1 MDKEEIMKQKV
12 FKPILLLMIGV
23 VMCMIPMLGYF
34 PLAESWYAALC
45 TIKFL
50 PVVALPVMISSIYN
64 YGGVLA
70 AMKYGAIM
78 ATTGLCLGQY
88 RRMSETFNPF
98 IGGIIVTLISLAM
111 EAMDW
116 AMSGMV
122 IRELYGLAPIIMLTW
137 STTVIF
143 SYIIRKFMWYIPKRK
158 SDFSDIKRQQII
170 KNDNMLRT
178 STAFKN
184 LAMKIQGMSNIE
196 MQPELTIEGTIE
208 QEIEGRLCHGCEN
221 GQIQYLERARLN
233 YLWYNKMLETREAM
247 AIQLNEMADMMEYYT
262 KPVYDEKKALFGA
275 EDYLKHK
282 LRERKIIAR
291 KIVMSENGKGRF
303 EARITA
309 KKKKKAEVKMELMEN
324 MVSSVM
330 GRKMRIASGDVE
342 VLTGDFNE
350 YLFLEEV
357 NFMTISG
364 AARRTREDEDR
375 SGDNFTFMEM
385 NSGQT
390 FMSICDGMG
399 SGRRAQ
405 SYSEMV
411 IDLLEQLLES
421 GFCENT
427 TLKLINS
434 VLLTGNQWQE
444 PAALDMALI
453 DRYSGIC
460 QFLKMGAAC
469 TYIKRG
475 NWVECIKSTS
485 LPMGVLD
492 EVDVETIT
500 KKLYNG
506 DFVIMISDGI
516 VDSLNFEDKE
526 AAMGRMIMEIETSSP
541 REMALE
547 ILNRSLEMTEGIP
560 KDDMTVICTGIWDK
574 IQ

>member
-1 MDKEEIMKQKV
+1 MKQKV
-12 FKPILLLMIGV
+12 LKPILLLMIGII
-23 VMCMIPMLGYF
+23 MCTIPMLGYY
-34 PLAESWYAALC
+34 PMAESWYASLC
-45 TIKFL
+45 AIRFMPAT
-50 PVVALPVMISSIYN
+50 ALPIMIAAVFN
-64 YGGVLA
+64 YGGILP
-70 AMKYGAIM
+70 AMKYGAMM
-78 ATTGLCLGQY
+78 ATTGLCIGQY
-88 RRMSETFNPF
+88 RRMAANFNPF
-98 IGGIIVTLISLAM
+98 IAALITTLIALAL
-111 EAMDW
+111 EAADW
-116 AMSGMV
+116 TMNGMV

-137 STTVIF
+137 STTIIF
-143 SYIIRKFMWYIPKRK
+143 SYFIRKFMWYVPKNNK
-158 SDFSDIKRQQII
+158 YYSEINRQQLI
-170 KNDNMLRT
+170 KNDGMMRT
-178 STAFKN
+178 SAAYKN
-184 LAMKIQGMSNIE
+184 LAMKIQKMSNIE
-196 MQPELTIEGTIE
+196 SRPELSLEGTIE
-208 QEIEGRLCHGCEN
+208 QEIDGGLCRGCEN

-247 AIQLNEMADMMEYYT
+247 AIQLNEMADIMEYYT
-262 KPVYDEKKALFGA
+262 RPVYDERKVLFGV
-275 EDYLKHK
+275 EDYLKHR
-282 LRERKIIAR
+282 LRERKILTR
-291 KIVMSENGKGRF
+291 KITICENGKGRI
-303 EARITA
+303 EARISA
-309 KKKKKAEVKMELMEN
+309 KKKKKSDIKIDLMEN
-324 MVSSVM
+324 VVSEAV
-330 GRKMRIASGDVE
+330 GRKMRISTTDIVE
-342 VLTGDFNE
+342 LTNEFYE

-364 AARRTREDEDR
+364 SARRTREDQEH
-375 SGDNFTFMEM
+375 SGDNFTFMQM

-399 SGRRAQ
+399 SGPRAQ

-421 GFCENT
+421 GFCEST

-444 PAALDMALI
+444 PAAVDMALI
-453 DRYSGIC
+453 DQYSGIC

-500 KKLYNG
+500 KKLYDG

-516 VDSLNFEDKE
+516 VDALQCEDKE
-526 AAMGRMIMEIETSSP
+526 EAMGRIIMDIRTSSP

-547 ILNRSLEMTEGIP
+547 ILSRSLEMTEGIP

-574 IQ
+574 I

>member
-1 MDKEEIMKQKV
+1 MKQKV
-12 FKPILLLMIGV
+12 LKPALLLMIGIA
-23 VMCMIPMLGYF
+23 MCTIPMLGYY
-34 PLAESWYAALC
+34 PMAESWYASLC
-45 TIKFL
+45 AVKFM
-50 PVVALPVMISSIYN
+50 PVIAFPVMLAAVFN
-64 YGGVLA
+64 YGGILA
-70 AMKYGAIM
+70 AMKYGAMM
-78 ATTGLCLGQY
+78 ATTGLCVGQY
-88 RRMSETFNPF
+88 KRMSSSFNPF
-98 IGGIIVTLISLAM
+98 IAALITTIIALAL
-111 EAMDW
+111 EATDW
-116 AMSGMV
+116 AMNGMV
-122 IRELYGLAPIIMLTW
+122 MRELYGLAPIIMLTW
-137 STTVIF
+137 STTIIF
-143 SYIIRKFMWYIPKRK
+143 SYFIRKFMWYVPQNTHYL
-158 SDFSDIKRQQII
+158 SETDRQQII
-170 KNDNMLRT
+170 KNDGMMRT
-178 STAFKN
+178 SMAFKN
-184 LAMKIQGMSNIE
+184 LASKIQKMSYIE
-196 MQPELTIEGTIE
+196 SQPELSLESTIE
-208 QEIEGRLCHGCEN
+208 QEIEGNLCRGCEN

-247 AIQLNEMADMMEYYT
+247 AIQLNEMADIMEYYT
-262 KPVYDEKKALFGA
+262 RPVYDDRKVLFGM

-291 KIVMSENGKGRF
+291 KISGYENGKGRI
-303 EARITA
+303 EVRIVA
-309 KKKKKAEVKMELMEN
+309 KKKKRTDIRIDLMESI
-324 MVSSVM
+324 VSEAV
-330 GRKMRIASGDVE
+330 GRKMRISSKDIME
-342 VLTGDFNE
+342 LTNEFSE

-364 AARRTREDEDR
+364 SARRTREDQQR

-399 SGRRAQ
+399 SGPRAQ

-421 GFCENT
+421 GFGEST
-427 TLKLINS
+427 ALKLINS

-444 PAALDMALI
+444 PAAVDMALI
-453 DRYSGIC
+453 DQYSGIC

-475 NWVECIKSTS
+475 NWVECIRSTS

-500 KKLYNG
+500 KKLYDG

-516 VDSLNFEDKE
+516 VDSLQFEDKE
-526 AAMGRMIMEIETSSP
+526 EAMGRIIMDIHTSSP

-560 KDDMTVICTGIWDK
+560 KDDMTVVCTGIWDK
-574 IQ
+574 I

>member
-1 MDKEEIMKQKV
+1 MKQKV
-12 FKPILLLMIGV
+12 LKPILLLMIGV
-23 VMCMIPMLGYF
+23 VMCMIPMLGYY
-34 PLAESWYAALC
+34 PMAESWYAALC
-45 TIKFL
+45 TVKFM
-50 PVVALPVMISSIYN
+50 PVAALPVMIVSIYN
-64 YGGVLA
+64 YGSILA

-78 ATTGLCLGQY
+78 MTTGLCLSQY
-88 RRMSETFNPF
+88 KKISENFNPF
-98 IGGIIVTLISLAM
+98 VAGVIVTIISLAM

-116 AMSGMV
+116 AMNGMV
-122 IRELYGLAPIIMLTW
+122 IRELYGLAPVIMLTW

-143 SYIIRKFMWYIPKRK
+143 SYIIKRFMWYIPRRT

-170 KNDNMLRT
+170 KNDNMIRT

-196 MQPELTIEGTIE
+196 IQPELTIDGTIE
-208 QEIEGRLCHGCEN
+208 QEIEGRLCKGCEN
-221 GQIQYLERARLN
+221 GQIQYLERAKLN

-247 AIQLNEMADMMEYYT
+247 AIQLNEMADMIEYFT
-262 KPVYDEKKALFGA
+262 KPVYDERKSLFGA

-291 KIVMSENGKGRF
+291 KIVLCENGKGRF

-309 KKKKKAEVKMELMEN
+309 KKKKKSEVKIEVMEN
-324 MVSSVM
+324 LVSEAM
-330 GRKMRIASGDVE
+330 GRKMRISSRDILE
-342 VLTGDFNE
+342 ITREFEE

-375 SGDNFTFMEM
+375 SGDNFTFMETD
-385 NSGQT
+385 SGQT

-421 GFCENT
+421 GFGEST

-460 QFLKMGAAC
+460 QILKMGAAC

-485 LPMGVLD
+485 LPIGVLE

-516 VDSLNFEDKE
+516 VDALTFEDKE
-526 AAMGRMIMEIETSSP
+526 AAMGRMIMDIETSSP

>member
-1 MDKEEIMKQKV
+1 MKQKV
-12 FKPILLLMIGV
+12 LKPVLLLMIAILT
-23 VMCMIPMLGYF
+23 CMIPMLGYF
-34 PLAESWYAALC
+34 PMAESWYAALC
-45 TIKFL
+45 SMKFM
-50 PVVALPVMISSIYN
+50 PAVAFPVMLATLYN

-70 AMKYGAIM
+70 AMKYGTMM

-88 RRMSETFNPF
+88 RRMANNFNPF
-98 IGGIIVTLISLAM
+98 IAAIIAGVITLSL

-116 AMSGMV
+116 AMGGMSM
-122 IRELYGLAPIIMLTW
+122 RELYGLAPIIMLTW

-143 SYIIRKFMWYIPKRK
+143 SYIIRKFMWYIPRKK
-158 SDFSDIKRQQII
+158 SDFSEIKRQQNI
-170 KNDNMLRT
+170 KNDSMIRT
-178 STAFKN
+178 SMAFKN
-184 LAMKIQGMSNIE
+184 LAVKIQKMSNIE
-196 MQPELTIEGTIE
+196 VQPEITMQDTIE
-208 QEIEGRLCHGCEN
+208 QEIEGQLCHGCEN

-262 KPVYDEKKALFGA
+262 RPEYDQKKVLFGI

-282 LRERKIIAR
+282 LRERKIITR
-291 KIVMSENGKGRF
+291 KITLCENGKGRF
-303 EARITA
+303 EVRIIA
-309 KKKKKAEVKMELMEN
+309 KKKKRAEVRVEMMEN
-324 MVSSVM
+324 IVSSTI
-330 GRKMRIASGDVE
+330 GRKMRIASMERPDLSFE
-342 VLTGDFNE
+342 FKE

-364 AARRTREDEDR
+364 SARRTREDEDR

-385 NSGQT
+385 NSGQA

-421 GFCENT
+421 GFGERT

-444 PAALDMALI
+444 PAAVDMALI
-453 DRYSGIC
+453 DQYSGIC

-475 NWVECIKSTS
+475 NWVECIRSTS

-500 KKLYNG
+500 KKLYDG

-516 VDSLNFEDKE
+516 VDSLNCEDKE
-526 AAMGRMIMEIETSSP
+526 AAMGRMIMDIDTSSP

>member
-1 MDKEEIMKQKV
+1 MKQKV
-12 FKPILLLMIGV
+12 LKPILLLMIGV
-23 VMCMIPMLGYF
+23 ATCAIPMLGYY
-34 PLAESWYAALC
+34 PLVESWYASLC
-45 TIKFL
+45 TVKFV
-50 PVVALPVMISSIYN
+50 PVIAFPVMIVTIFN
-64 YGGVLA
+64 YGGILA
-70 AMKYGAIM
+70 AMKYGAMM
-78 ATTGLCLGQY
+78 ATTGLCVGQY
-88 RRMSETFNPF
+88 KRMADNFNPF
-98 IGGIIVTLISLAM
+98 ISALITTLITLSM
-111 EAMDW
+111 EAADW
-116 AMSGMV
+116 AMNGMV
-122 IRELYGLAPIIMLTW
+122 MRELYGLAPIIMLTW

-143 SYIIRKFMWYIPKRK
+143 SHFIRRFMWYAPRN
-158 SDFSDIKRQQII
+158 SDYYSEMNRQQTIR
-170 KNDNMLRT
+170 NDEMMRT
-178 STAFKN
+178 STAYKN
-184 LAMKIQGMSNIE
+184 LASKIQKMSYIE
-196 MQPELTIEGTIE
+196 SQPEFTLEGTIE
-208 QEIEGRLCHGCEN
+208 QEIDGNLCRGCEN

-247 AIQLNEMADMMEYYT
+247 AVQLNEMADIIEYYT
-262 KPVYDEKKALFGA
+262 RPMYDDKKVVFGV

-282 LRERKIIAR
+282 LRERKMIAR
-291 KIVMSENGKGRF
+291 KISISENSKGRIEIRAF
-303 EARITA
+303 V
-309 KKKKKAEVKMELMEN
+309 KKKKRTDVKIDLMEN
-324 MVSSVM
+324 IVSEAV
-330 GRKMRIASGDVE
+330 GRKMRISSKDITE
-342 VLTGDFNE
+342 LTNEFHE

-364 AARRTREDEDR
+364 SARRTREDQTC

-385 NSGQT
+385 NCGQT

-399 SGRRAQ
+399 SGPRAQ

-421 GFCENT
+421 GFGEST

-444 PAALDMALI
+444 PAAVDMALI
-453 DRYSGIC
+453 DQYSGIC

-475 NWVECIKSTS
+475 NWVECIRSTS

-492 EVDVETIT
+492 EVDMETIT
-500 KKLYNG
+500 KKLYDG

-516 VDSLNFEDKE
+516 VDSLKYEDKE
-526 AAMGRMIMEIETSSP
+526 EAMGRIIMDISTSSP

-574 IQ
+574 I

>member
-1 MDKEEIMKQKV
+1 MKQKV
-12 FKPILLLMIGV
+12 LKPVLLLMIGV
-23 VMCMIPMLGYF
+23 VMCTIPMLGYY
-34 PLAESWYAALC
+34 PMAESWYASLC
-45 TIKFL
+45 AIRFM
-50 PVVALPVMISSIYN
+50 PAAALPIMLAAVFN
-64 YGGVLA
+64 YGGILA
-70 AMKYGAIM
+70 AMKYGAMM
-78 ATTGLCLGQY
+78 ATTGLCIGQY
-88 RRMSETFNPF
+88 RRMSANFNPF
-98 IGGIIVTLISLAM
+98 IASIITTLITLSL
-111 EAMDW
+111 EATDW
-116 AMSGMV
+116 AMNGMV

-137 STTVIF
+137 STTIIF
-143 SYIIRKFMWYIPKRK
+143 SYFIRKFMWYEPKNNNY
-158 SDFSDIKRQQII
+158 FSEINRQQLI
-170 KNDNMLRT
+170 KNDGMMRT
-178 STAFKN
+178 SAAFKN
-184 LAMKIQGMSNIE
+184 LAVKIQKMSNIE
-196 MQPELTIEGTIE
+196 AQPGLTLEGTIE
-208 QEIEGRLCHGCEN
+208 QEIDGSLCRGCEN

-247 AIQLNEMADMMEYYT
+247 AIQLNEMADIMEYYT
-262 KPVYDEKKALFGA
+262 RPVYDERKVLFGV
-275 EDYLKHK
+275 EDYLKHR
-282 LRERKIIAR
+282 LRERKIVTK
-291 KIVMSENGKGRF
+291 KIGICENGKGRI
-303 EARITA
+303 EARISA
-309 KKKKKAEVKMELMEN
+309 KKKKRSDVKIELIEN
-324 MVSSVM
+324 VVSEAV
-330 GRKMRIASGDVE
+330 GRKMRISSKDIME
-342 VLTGDFNE
+342 FTNEFNE

-364 AARRTREDEDR
+364 SARRTREDQEC

-399 SGRRAQ
+399 SGPRAQ

-421 GFCENT
+421 GFGEST

-444 PAALDMALI
+444 PAAVDMALI
-453 DRYSGIC
+453 DQYSGIC

-500 KKLYNG
+500 KKLYDG

-516 VDSLNFEDKE
+516 VDSLQFEDKE
-526 AAMGRMIMEIETSSP
+526 EAMGRIIMDIKTSSP

-560 KDDMTVICTGIWDK
+560 KDDMTVVCTGIWDK
-574 IQ
+574 I

>member
-1 MDKEEIMKQKV
+1 MKQKV
-12 FKPILLLMIGV
+12 LKPILLLMIGS

-34 PLAESWYAALC
+34 PMTESWYAALC
-45 TIKFL
+45 GVKFMPL
-50 PVVALPVMISSIYN
+50 VAMPIMTAAVFH
-64 YGGVLA
+64 YGGILA
-70 AMKYGAIM
+70 AMKYGTMM
-78 ATTGLCLGQY
+78 ATTGICLMQY
-88 RRMSETFNPF
+88 RRMSEKFNPF
-98 IGGIIVTLISLAM
+98 IAAVIASIVSLAL
-111 EAMDW
+111 EASDW
-116 AMSGMV
+116 AMNGMV
-122 IRELYGLAPIIMLTW
+122 MRELYGLAPVIMLTW

-143 SYIIRKFMWYIPKRK
+143 SYFISRFMWYIPRAK
-158 SDFSDIKRQQII
+158 SNFSEINRQQLIR
-170 KNDNMLRT
+170 NDGMLRT

-184 LAMKIQGMSNIE
+184 LAVKIQKMSNME
-196 MQPELTIEGTIE
+196 LQPELAMEGTIE
-208 QEIEGRLCHGCEN
+208 QEIDGRLCSGCEN

-262 KPVYDEKKALFGA
+262 RPVYDERKVLFGV
-275 EDYLKHK
+275 EDFLKHK
-282 LRERKIIAR
+282 LRERKILTR
-291 KIVMSENGKGRF
+291 KIEITENGKGRF
-303 EARITA
+303 EARILA
-309 KKKKKAEVKMELMEN
+309 KKKKRAEVRMELMES
-324 MVSSVM
+324 MVSSAL
-330 GRKMRIASGDVE
+330 GRKMRFASGDVLE
-342 VLTGDFNE
+342 LTGEFTE

-364 AARRTREDEDR
+364 SARRTREDEDR

-421 GFCENT
+421 GFAEST
-427 TLKLINS
+427 ALKLINS

-444 PAALDMALI
+444 PAAVDMALI
-453 DRYSGIC
+453 DQYSGIC

-475 NWVECIKSTS
+475 NWVECIRSTS

-500 KKLYNG
+500 KKLYDG

-516 VDSLNFEDKE
+516 VDSLKSEDKE
-526 AAMGRMIMEIETSSP
+526 GEMGRIIMDIETSSP

-547 ILNRSLEMTEGIP
+547 ILSRSLAMADGIP